1 MRSSSS
7 HLLLMVAMAISIS
20 SISKTGVHAQPV
32 DTSPTSPTPPI
43 VENIMK
49 GLGLPSWL
57 GGGNGSTT
65 PPLTS
70 TSTTGGDTGAKLFG
84 SISDIVKNAMSG
96 NLVGLGGSIDQTV
109 ANAKADKAHD
119 QATGNTPEQK
129 KAKAKAPPAK
139 RSPSLSSSDDVL
151 HRRSPQ
157 YNPWS
162 WLGLGNSGSTKDQL
176 SSSIS
181 GIATDAATLNFPG
194 MASNIVKTVENGKA
208 DRQADIASG
217 KMPAS
222 PKKLP
227 PSEGMRRRVKR
238 ELSEEEE

>member
-1 MRSSSS
+1 MRSTSS
-7 HLLLMVAMAISIS
+7 HLLLMVAMVVSIS
-20 SISKTGVHAQPV
+20 SVSHTGVHAQPV

-57 GGGNGSTT
+57 GGNGSNT
-65 PPLTS
+65 PPPIT

-96 NLVGLGGSIDQTV
+96 NLVGLGSSVDQTV

-129 KAKAKAPPAK
+129 KQAKAPPAK
-139 RSPSLSSSDDVL
+139 RSPSMLSSEETL
-151 HRRSPQ
+151 HRRTPQ

-217 KMPAS
+217 KVPAR
-222 PKKLP
+222 PKRLR

-238 ELSEEEE
+238 ELSGAEE